1 MIKIEITFEHYLNA
15 IISELKKRLSTDCN
29 IRLER
34 SDCFGS
40 IRQFAKEYSEFSHIR
55 LDWNNWH
62 YMFDTLEIEKDY
74 IHAHSINSVVDMIIE
89 KIKSEFIKQII
100 K

>member
-1 MIKIEITFEHYLNA
+1 MIKIEITFEQYLSA
-15 IISELKKRLSTDCN
+15 IISELNKRISTDCD
-29 IRLER
+29 IILVR

-89 KIKSEFIKQII
+89 KIKSEFVKQII